1 MYLIHYTKFKIP
13 TCGMVPGA
21 GTGAGVRAGAGT
33 GAGAG
38 AELWAGGRGY
48 CGVTPVGAMGR
59 ICVGTV

>member
-1 MYLIHYTKFKIP
+1 
-13 TCGMVPGA
+13 MVPGA

-33 GAGAG
+33 GAGTG

-48 CGVTPVGAMGR
+48 CGGTPVGAMGG